1 MVTIEL
7 WVIDHKTGSTLS
19 ILENNLVSDIIFSDK
34 INDIGTLSFAFKKQS
49 IYDVLKRNV
58 VPYMDSDFLFDSG
71 LTFDDAI
78 YSQTRV
84 DLYLSTLFSTDN
96 FVDVYIY
103 NNNVKTLF
111 ATYLIRSTKTT
122 YVFNDE
128 VIVVG
133 CVGLNDLLKRRI
145 LDVENDTYAIAGYVT
160 HSDYIHNVLSFVA
173 NEHLIDCVD
182 ERRNIPNLS
191 INILNVSY
199 QTVGFR
205 ERYKNILE
213 LFQEL
218 CSGYVTCF
226 RIVKPSQNL
235 LELQLGDIGSDRT
248 YKTNRPYNDPYYIL
262 SQELGNLGSSPSI
275 DNNRTEEKTWVYL
288 LGEGDELN
296 QSVLQWNDPTGVG
309 ASNLNRIEFSADYT
323 QSGDNFSGTFEDKL
337 TQAVKHL
344 NDNKAKYTL
353 AFDVNPNTIMYPVVL
368 GDIVTLHIGQDNIDV
383 RLIEISYSMNQL
395 DLTIT
400 YKFEEVIV

>member
-1 MVTIEL
+1 MIEL
-7 WVIDHKTGSTLS
+7 VVIDHKTGSTLNV
-19 ILENNLVSDIIFSDK
+19 LGTNLVSDIVFSDK
-34 INDIGTLSFAFKKQS
+34 LNDIGSLSFAFLSSDYDTS
-49 IYDVLKRNV
+49 I
-58 VPYMDSDFLFDSG
+58 F
-71 LTFDDAI
+71 A
-78 YSQTRV
+78 
-84 DLYLSTLFSTDN
+84 TDN

-103 NNNVKTLF
+103 DGLTKTLF
-111 ATYLIRSTKTT
+111 ATYLIRSTKTS
-122 YVFNDE
+122 YIFDDE
-128 VIVVG
+128 ILVIG
-133 CVGLNDLLKRRI
+133 CVGLNDILKRRI
-145 LDVENDTYAIAGYVT
+145 LDVENDSYAIAGYVT
-160 HSDYIHNVLSFVA
+160 HSDYIHNVLAFVA

-199 QTVGFR
+199 QTTGFR

-235 LELQLGDIGSDRT
+235 LELQLGDLGTDRT
-248 YKTNRPYNDPYYIL
+248 YKTNRPYNDPYVVL
-262 SQELGNLGSSPSI
+262 SQAFGNLGSSPSI
-275 DNNRTEEKTWVYL
+275 ESNRTEEKNWVYL

-296 QSVLQWNDPTGVG
+296 QSVLQWHDPNGVG

-323 QSGDNFSGTFEDKL
+323 QSGDNFSGTFADKL

-344 NDNKAKYTL
+344 NDNKAKYVVS
-353 AFDVNPNTIMYPVVL
+353 FDVNPNTSLYDLLL
-368 GDIVTLHIGQDNIDV
+368 GDIVTLYHNQQQINV
-383 RLIEISYSMNQL
+383 RLIEVGYSMNQL